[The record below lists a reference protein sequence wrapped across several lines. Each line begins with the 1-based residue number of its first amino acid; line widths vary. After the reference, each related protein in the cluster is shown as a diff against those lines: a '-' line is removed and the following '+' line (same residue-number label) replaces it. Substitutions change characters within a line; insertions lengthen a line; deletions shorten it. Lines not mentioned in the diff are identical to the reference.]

1 MTDSNNPDVDDATM
15 NERVEL
21 RTNAAGV
28 CQESKDALKEAIATG
43 TKEQIAI
50 FQTSCDN
57 VCGETCIIATETTA
71 TTTTDTTKDS
81 NANTNFISAI
91 LFVLMQFFM

>member
-15 NERVEL
+15 DGRVEL

-57 VCGETCIIATETTA
+57 VCGETCIIAIEI
-71 TTTTDTTKDS
+71 KDS

>member
-15 NERVEL
+15 DGRVEL

-57 VCGETCIIATETTA
+57 VCGETCIIAIEI
-71 TTTTDTTKDS
+71 KDS

-91 LFVLMQFFM
+91 LFVMQFFM

>member
-1 MTDSNNPDVDDATM
+1 MTDSNNPDVDDATIDG
-15 NERVEL
+15 RVEL

-43 TKEQIAI
+43 TNEQIAI

-57 VCGETCIIATETTA
+57 VCGETCIIAIEI
-71 TTTTDTTKDS
+71 KDS

-91 LFVLMQFFM
+91 LFVMQFFM

>member
-1 MTDSNNPDVDDATM
+1 MTDNNNPDMDDATI
-15 NERVEL
+15 EGRVEL
-21 RTNAAGV
+21 RTGAAGA

-57 VCGETCIIATETTA
+57 VCGETCIIAIEI
-71 TTTTDTTKDS
+71 KDS

>member
-1 MTDSNNPDVDDATM
+1 MTDSNNPDVDDDATM
-15 NERVEL
+15 DERVEL

-43 TKEQIAI
+43 TEEQITI

-71 TTTTDTTKDS
+71 TKDS